1 MTLVKV
7 GDWPQLLSDAFRA
20 DRVTHS
26 FVMGF
31 MLAQLMY
38 DQRHLIPIRESIT
51 LWVTMPWD
59 SGTSRGDLLAIRIRQ
74 LERYLEDIKLV
85 LDKFKEGRVC
95 RNEGFIECIVY
106 LTTNIA

>member
-1 MTLVKV
+1 MKAIGRSYVEKV

-74 LERYLEDIKLV
+74 LER
-85 LDKFKEGRVC
+85 
-95 RNEGFIECIVY
+95 
-106 LTTNIA
+106 